1 MAKALTLCGIAA
13 AYPQMHKQSRKCSRK
28 AKDTGDAP
36 CAERWYSQWVDA
48 LIAAYN
54 FSYAP
59 KHFSW
64 KDGRIRLW
72 QRIASHDEPR
82 AFLRID
88 SAENAMGKESALAAI
103 QYYIAGNDVSE
114 GALLDLDGVTWPNR
128 RKHAVARQS
137 QTQPSEGAQSFSSDF
152 ALERVSTFLAE
163 EFAANGSHDTFRL
176 RMQPLCVA

>member
-1 MAKALTLCGIAA
+1 
-13 AYPQMHKQSRKCSRK
+13 MHKQSRKCSRK

>member
-64 KDGRIRLW
+64 KDRRIRLW

-114 GALLDLDGVTWPNR
+114 GALLDLDSVTWPNR